1 MAMAL
6 AEDDVAAYASGAL
19 ASTDAT
25 YDPFSGI
32 TTFQF
37 SRRYGGDS
45 VFWNGHIKEIAYW
58 PERLDNTTLA
68 DISST
73 GNFPAEFHAGMGLGF
88 GKIGALGAY

>member
-1 MAMAL
+1 MA
-6 AEDDVAAYASGAL
+6 AADTTADL
-19 ASTDAT
+19 
-25 YDPFSGI
+25 PSGI
-32 TTFQF
+32 DRFHVGSNYNDLQQ
-37 SRRYGGDS
+37 
-45 VFWNGHIKEIAYW
+45 WNGHIAEIAYW